1 MCQEYIS
8 TSRPALLNMAKTI
21 SNTKFDLSEPTV
33 EVEVVVPD
41 KGNVEEA
48 PEAKKENKVEVV
60 VSEDTDPFL
69 LNLEMDED
77 PEMYQVAGIPLAG
90 YSSVSNSMNIEQ
102 TIQSVMS
109 SVPNLQ
115 GANVSLKVC
124 VITNNYGSVNF
135 SLQYVISHVM

>member
-1 MCQEYIS
+1 
-8 TSRPALLNMAKTI
+8 MAKTLA
-21 SNTKFDLSEPTV
+21 NTKFDLSEPTV

-60 VSEDTDPFL
+60 TPEDTHPFL

-77 PEMYQVAGIPLAG
+77 PEMYQAAGIPLAG

-102 TIQSVMS
+102 TIQSVTS

-135 SLQYVISHVM
+135 

>member
-8 TSRPALLNMAKTI
+8 TSRPALLNMAKTLA
-21 SNTKFDLSEPTV
+21 NTKFDLSEPTV

-41 KGNVEEA
+41 QGNVEEA

-69 LNLEMDED
+69 LNLEMDKD
-77 PEMYQVAGIPLAG
+77 PEMYQAADIPLAG

-109 SVPNLQ
+109 SVPNKEPMS
-115 GANVSLKVC
+115 ASK
-124 VITNNYGSVNF
+124 SV
-135 SLQYVISHVM
+135 

>member
-8 TSRPALLNMAKTI
+8 TSRPALLNMAKTLA
-21 SNTKFDLSEPTV
+21 NTKFDLSEPTV

-41 KGNVEEA
+41 QGNVEEA

-77 PEMYQVAGIPLAG
+77 LEMYQAAGIPLAG
-90 YSSVSNSMNIEQ
+90 YSSVTNSMNIEQ

-135 SLQYVISHVM
+135 

>member
-1 MCQEYIS
+1 VPGIYLYQQACTVKHGQ
-8 TSRPALLNMAKTI
+8 TLA
-21 SNTKFDLSEPTV
+21 NTKFDLSEPTV

-41 KGNVEEA
+41 KGNVEEV
-48 PEAKKENKVEVV
+48 PEAKKENKVELV

-77 PEMYQVAGIPLAG
+77 PEMYQAAGILLAG
-90 YSSVSNSMNIEQ
+90 YSSVTNSMNIEQ

-124 VITNNYGSVNF
+124 VITNNHGSVNF
-135 SLQYVISHVM
+135 

>member
-1 MCQEYIS
+1 
-8 TSRPALLNMAKTI
+8 MAKMLA
-21 SNTKFDLSEPTV
+21 NTKFDLSEPTV

-41 KGNVEEA
+41 QGNVEEA

-69 LNLEMDED
+69 LNLEMDVD
-77 PEMYQVAGIPLAG
+77 PEMYQAAGIQLAG
-90 YSSVSNSMNIEQ
+90 YSSVTNSMNIEQ

-135 SLQYVISHVM
+135 